1 MVTKYIE
8 VPPHKW
14 GIVIVMDYDVD
25 DEYDELM
32 ATLRSFGLPP
42 MQSRKALNILSNYN
56 TGMTV
61 SLDDIKMSL
70 VMVSKTTSESE
81 FWDTLN
87 HELYHANV
95 AIIDYYGEP
104 YDEDGAAH
112 LQGYLMGEAVRIIG
126 KPCN

>member
-8 VPPHKW
+8 VHRKKW

-32 ATLRSFGLPP
+32 AILRSFGLSP

-56 TGMTV
+56 TGMAV

-104 YDEDGAAH
+104 YDEEGAAH